1 MSRFVLHDPLWLL
14 ALLVLPVLAWLR
26 GRRRVP
32 VLLVPF
38 AAAWHRPSLAAPSR
52 LPVVLAF
59 AGLTLLIGALARPQ
73 RVEDKREVRSEGY
86 DIMLAIDLSTSMRAE
101 DFERDGER
109 INRLQAIKPVI
120 QAFIDKRPTDR
131 IGIVLFSGRA
141 YTMAPLTFDHDWLA
155 RQLSRVRI
163 GMIEDGTAIGDGLG
177 VSLTRLEQAKRDS
190 GGKRMGAFVVLL
202 TDGANNRGALQPQ
215 QAAELAK
222 SRGVP
227 VYTIGA
233 GKEGYVPVPVF
244 DDSNRKLGY
253 RRMLSDVDEPALR
266 QIAETTGGKFF
277 RVADTGTVESAFKA
291 IDRAQKI
298 EFQAKSFLLTTE
310 LFWWLA
316 APGAGFFLLSA
327 LLLLP
332 RSIPAGP
339 AVIPPTDVLG
349 SGVPPLPGASAGAGL
364 PPHPLWVAAA
374 VVLVGLNM
382 VFAYLWTQRQGH
394 EVSWSIGYAIGQ
406 FAVVFVVLALFSIGR
421 FFRTRRVRTQIVVWT
436 TLVML
441 IAKFL

>member
-1 MSRFVLHDPLWLL
+1 MTRLALHDPLWLL
-14 ALLVLPVLAWLR
+14 ALLALPAIAWLR

-38 AAAWHRPSLAAPSR
+38 AAAWHRPSLGAPSR
-52 LPVVLAF
+52 WPAALAF
-59 AGLTLLIGALARPQ
+59 SGLALLIGALARPQ

-101 DFERDGER
+101 DFEKDGER

-120 QAFIDKRPTDR
+120 QAFIERRPTDR

-141 YTMAPLTFDHDWLA
+141 YTMAPLTFDHTWLS

-177 VSLTRLEQAKRDS
+177 VALTRLEQAKRES
-190 GGKRMGAFVVLL
+190 GGKRMGAFVVLM

-227 VYTIGA
+227 VYTIGS
-233 GKEGYVPVPVF
+233 GKDGYVPVPVY
-244 DDSNRKLGY
+244 DDNNRKMGY
-253 RRMLSDVDEPALR
+253 RRMLSDLDEGSLR
-266 QIAETTGGKFF
+266 QIADMTGGKFF
-277 RVADTGTVESAFKA
+277 RVADTGTIENAFKA

-298 EFQAKSFLLTTE
+298 EFQAKSYLLTTE

-316 APGAGFFLLSA
+316 APGLGA
-327 LLLLP
+327 L
-332 RSIPAGP
+332 
-339 AVIPPTDVLG
+339 VLAAAF
-349 SGVPPLPGASAGAGL
+349 SR
-364 PPHPLWVAAA
+364 PLWRKEA
-374 VVLVGLNM
+374 
-382 VFAYLWTQRQGH
+382 FA
-394 EVSWSIGYAIGQ
+394 
-406 FAVVFVVLALFSIGR
+406 
-421 FFRTRRVRTQIVVWT
+421 
-436 TLVML
+436 
-441 IAKFL
+441 